1 MNTVNTHREGEML
14 QVQIHGSFNL
24 HVRNVIENRITKGI
38 KKLEIDLSA
47 CDLIDSEGV
56 IFMYQWQRDGQELEL
71 KNPPHILFEI
81 LDILE
86 LREQWDQYYLEP
98 KKQ

>member
-1 MNTVNTHREGEML
+1 ML

-24 HVRNVIENRITKGI
+24 HVRNVIENHITKGI